1 MLHYWVQIKTA
12 QWTIGCLN
20 HSGYPYNM
28 YKRPVAHQQDTE
40 TKQNPSLLPAF
51 KDHHY
56 IFIITRRQAHRPQ
69 IMPYP
74 TWISDGT
81 RIFILDG
88 HLFTI
93 WPQSRLLPFCNP
105 TYTLPMM
112 MNTFFILAEPIS
124 SWVSVFVCASV
135 TETESDSSLL
145 YGSLVWVMLFNE
157 MGIIFWG

>member
-105 TYTLPMM
+105 TYLTYDDEHIFYPRKANL
-112 MNTFFILAEPIS
+112 I
-124 SWVSVFVCASV
+124 VSECVRVCVCDWNRIGFKPFVWLSYM
-135 TETESDSSLL
+135 SDA
-145 YGSLVWVMLFNE
+145 F
-157 MGIIFWG
+157 